1 MREVTA
7 SAPGRVNLI
16 GEHTDYHEGFVMPC
30 AIPQRTHA
38 HLRQRPDTRIVAR
51 SAEQPGVTVEFTLGG
66 EQKRGDWGDY
76 VQGVTDALGRAGF
89 SLGGFDLFLQST
101 VPIGS
106 GLSSSAAL
114 EIALLRGVRQLFALP
129 LSDVDIARLGQRAEV
144 DFVGAP
150 VGIMDQMA
158 SSLAGERDALFLDTR
173 TLMYERVTLPAGLDL
188 VVIDS
193 GVPHRHAGGGYVTRR
208 RESDEAA
215 KALGVRVLRDADA
228 SYLPR
233 LDGLPDVLA
242 RRARH
247 VITEN
252 DRVLAARDALRS
264 DDLIRFGLLLNA
276 SHASL
281 RDDYDVSV
289 PEVDRL
295 VELAQSDDGVF
306 GARMTGGGFGGA
318 IVIAVQTGRGAA
330 VAAGV
335 LREYARHGDRRAT
348 VLIAA

>member
-1 MREVTA
+1 
-7 SAPGRVNLI
+7 
-16 GEHTDYHEGFVMPC
+16 
-30 AIPQRTHA
+30 
-38 HLRQRPDTRIVAR
+38 
-51 SAEQPGVTVEFTLGG
+51 
-66 EQKRGDWGDY
+66 
-76 VQGVTDALGRAGF
+76 
-89 SLGGFDLFLQST
+89 
-101 VPIGS
+101 
-106 GLSSSAAL
+106 
-114 EIALLRGVRQLFALP
+114 
-129 LSDVDIARLGQRAEV
+129 
-144 DFVGAP
+144 
-150 VGIMDQMA
+150 
-158 SSLAGERDALFLDTR
+158 
-173 TLMYERVTLPAGLDL
+173 MYERVTLPAGLDL

-215 KALGVRVLRDADA
+215 KALGVRVLREADA